1 MTKNHISLRINTVKR
16 IVAVML
22 LTAAALSL
30 AACSDTDSG
39 TSSQVSSSAV
49 SASES
54 SCDVALVTLSN
65 GTADEYAKNAWSGI
79 VSYGDSAVS
88 TYQYFTAESDDLSGK
103 MAAVASA
110 VESGAQIIVFPSEE
124 FADAAYQ
131 AQYDYP
137 DTGFILNNAL
147 PATENADGE
156 TTSEISENVHCVYY
170 KEEQAGYLAG
180 YSTIMEGLKTLVF
193 IGDAENAENLR
204 YFYGFIQGIDDGMQ
218 ILRVHDI
225 EVYYTFIN
233 PTEEKAKST
242 AESFYSDGTDV
253 IFAYN
258 ETIVKAVGEAAVE
271 SGKRFITLKSS
282 IDDDTDYGDSLL
294 TTVNYVSS
302 KAVEMSLSS
311 YFQNGGT
318 WIEAAA
324 GKAIKFGIEN
334 GCITLDTS
342 EDAWNFT
349 TFTESQ
355 YDEKCDEFV
364 ADSVV
369 LTDETDEP
377 PLTAKVSYS
386 YVDMG

>member
-1 MTKNHISLRINTVKR
+1 M
-16 IVAVML
+16 
-22 LTAAALSL
+22 
-30 AACSDTDSG
+30 
-39 TSSQVSSSAV
+39 
-49 SASES
+49 
-54 SCDVALVTLSN
+54 
-65 GTADEYAKNAWSGI
+65 
-79 VSYGDSAVS
+79 S
-88 TYQYFTAESDDLSGK
+88 TYKYFAAESDDLDGK
-103 MAAVASA
+103 MAAVDAA

-137 DTGFILNNAL
+137 DVGFILNNAL
-147 PATENADGE
+147 PESTDSDGE
-156 TTSEISENVHCVYY
+156 TVSEICENVHCIYY

-225 EVYYTFIN
+225 EVYYTFID
-233 PTEEKAKST
+233 PTDEKARST

-258 ETIVKAVGEAAVE
+258 ETIAQAVGEVAVE
-271 SGKRFITLKSS
+271 YDKKFITLESS
-282 IDDDTDYGDSLL
+282 IDSAEEYGDSLL
-294 TTVNYVSS
+294 TTVNYVSG
-302 KAVEMSLSS
+302 KAIEMSLSS
-311 YFQNGGT
+311 YFQNGGS

-334 GCITLDTS
+334 CCITLDTS
-342 EDAWNFT
+342 DDVWSFGTFT
-349 TFTESQ
+349 TSQ
-355 YDEKCDEFV
+355 YEEKCDEII

-377 PLTAKVSYS
+377 PLTAKVTYS